1 MKTIDITSQIIY
13 GTVIMHCIRIQVRCK
28 IHMCKNR
35 LLWQIIHQIGY
46 SAKWNVH
53 HWQAHRPIQNRMW
66 VFQEVVSFNYIEFE
80 TINIE
85 IKFLRNEMNFYQ
97 RATSPMKS
105 HTHTTQIL
113 YIILSTNKEELV
125 STNKGVKTNSRL
137 INFF

>member
-1 MKTIDITSQIIY
+1 
-13 GTVIMHCIRIQVRCK
+13 
-28 IHMCKNR
+28 
-35 LLWQIIHQIGY
+35 
-46 SAKWNVH
+46 
-53 HWQAHRPIQNRMW
+53 MW

-85 IKFLRNEMNFYQ
+85 IKFLRNEMNFHQ